1 MGRKGAFIGKSPR
14 FLNPVLRTHDPKSLK
29 MNTRYRAYRNGPAQ
43 TGLYSEEAEN
53 HCRKSGELSASAELL
68 WEVSAATLEEA
79 LSIYHLRMGFEPFVP
94 PGDVQPC
101 PGCASPFYPQGSGQ
115 CWRCGKI
122 C

>member
-1 MGRKGAFIGKSPR
+1 
-14 FLNPVLRTHDPKSLK
+14 
-29 MNTRYRAYRNGPAQ
+29 MNTRYRAYRNAPAQ

-53 HCRKSGELSASAELL
+53 HWRKHGELNASAELL
-68 WEVSAATLEEA
+68 WEVNAATLEEA

-94 PGDVQPC
+94 EGSWQPC
-101 PGCASPFYPQGSGQ
+101 PKCASPFYPKGSGE